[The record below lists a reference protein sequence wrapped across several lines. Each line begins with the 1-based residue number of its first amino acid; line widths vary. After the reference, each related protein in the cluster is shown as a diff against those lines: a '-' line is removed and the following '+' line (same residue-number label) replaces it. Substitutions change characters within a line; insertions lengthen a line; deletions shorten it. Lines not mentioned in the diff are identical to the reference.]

1 MTIQITG
8 FKIHNGSHEVIIYAD
23 NIDYAKRAYVD
34 FEGDVKPPQV
44 AYTFDTTKKRVFEY
58 VTKWLKSQ
66 KSVKDNLESIKT
78 YSDAFTC
85 IIGTVVQSPN
95 LSFCSYEYLS

>member
-8 FKIHNGSHEVIIYAD
+8 FKIRNTSHEVIIYAD
-23 NIDYAKRAYVD
+23 NIDFVKRAYID
-34 FEGDVKPPQV
+34 FEGDVRPPQV
-44 AYTFDTTKKRVFEY
+44 AYTFDTTKKRVFDY

-66 KSVKDNLESIKT
+66 KAVKDNMSDIKT
-78 YSDAFTC
+78 YSDAFTF
-85 IIGTVVQSPN
+85 IIGITVQSPN